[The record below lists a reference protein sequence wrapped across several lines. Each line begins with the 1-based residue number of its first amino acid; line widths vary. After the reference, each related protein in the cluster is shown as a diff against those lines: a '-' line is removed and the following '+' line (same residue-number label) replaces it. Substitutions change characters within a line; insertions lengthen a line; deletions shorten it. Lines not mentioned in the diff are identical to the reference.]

1 MSEVIQVVRKGEY
14 ASVTLSHGFATVVPG
29 QCVKVGDSYFA
40 ISDFTAGSVTLLV
53 RAGSR
58 LDIPR
63 GSHVSL
69 EGPIGK
75 GFPGHDDP
83 IATIAVAGT
92 AAGVGVLLAE
102 KRRYAGLKTHLIVIT
117 RGPTPVSS
125 RVFDLSWGNSG
136 GSIFHWCTTSQGS
149 RPGPVLGTFLSRDEI
164 LEGSLFLAGP
174 KDFVNTCRDEAKQLG
189 VTDNNIRTNY

>member
-14 ASVTLSHGFATVVPG
+14 ASVTLNHGFAMVVPG

-83 IATIAVAGT
+83 VATIAVAGT

-102 KRRYAGLKTHLIVIT
+102 KRRYAGLKTHLIVVT
-117 RGPTPVSS
+117 RGPTPISS

-149 RPGPVLGTFLSRDEI
+149 RPTPVLSTFLSRDEI
-164 LEGSLFLAGP
+164 LEGPLFLAGP
-174 KDFVNTCRDEAKQLG
+174 KDFVNTCRDEAKQLDM
-189 VTDNNIRTNY
+189 TDNNIRTNY